1 MVYQKDNKLENMR
14 RLSADI
20 RIETIKELKEAGFGH
35 IGGSVSIADVLGVLY
50 GGVLNIR
57 PEDPNWEDRDWVV
70 LSKGH
75 CGPGLYA
82 ALALKGYFP
91 LEVLKTLNEPGTS
104 LPSHCDR
111 LKTTG
116 IDMTT
121 GSLGQGLSSS
131 IGIALGN
138 QLKGKESYTYCIIG
152 DGEMNE
158 GQVWEGVQAA
168 AHLEL
173 DHYILFVDW
182 NKKQLDGATDAIC
195 NPYDIEK
202 KLKAFGFDTQVAVG
216 YDVENIY
223 DAIQKAKET
232 KGSPHAIVLDTY
244 KGIGVNFAE
253 EAEFNHYMEV
263 DEEMAISAINEIE
276 RRYREGTYPKGGVS

>member
-1 MVYQKDNKLENMR
+1 MTSQEKEKIEKMR

-20 RIETIKELKEAGFGH
+20 RIQTVLQMKEAGFGH

-57 PEDPNWEDRDWVV
+57 PENPDWEEKDWLI

-75 CGPGLYA
+75 CGPGLYS

-91 LEVLKTLNEPGTS
+91 MELLKTLNKPGTS

-111 LKTTG
+111 LRTVG
-116 IDMTT
+116 VDMTT
-121 GSLGQGLSSS
+121 GSLGQGVSSS

-138 QLKGKESYTYCIIG
+138 RLKGKTCYTYCIIG
-152 DGEMNE
+152 DGELNE

-168 AHLEL
+168 AHLKL

-182 NKKQLDGATDAIC
+182 NKKQLDDKTDSIC
-195 NPYDIEK
+195 FQYDIEQK
-202 KLKAFGFDTQVAVG
+202 FIAFGFHAQTAVG
-216 YDVENIY
+216 YDVESIY
-223 DAIQKAKET
+223 SAVVKAKNT
-232 KGSPHAIVLDTY
+232 TGQPHVIILDTY
-244 KGIGVNFAE
+244 KGMGVNFAE
-253 EAEFNHYMEV
+253 EAEFNHYMVV
-263 DEEMAISAINEIE
+263 DEEMAISAVNEIE
-276 RRYREGTYPKGGVS
+276 LRYREGIYPKGERA